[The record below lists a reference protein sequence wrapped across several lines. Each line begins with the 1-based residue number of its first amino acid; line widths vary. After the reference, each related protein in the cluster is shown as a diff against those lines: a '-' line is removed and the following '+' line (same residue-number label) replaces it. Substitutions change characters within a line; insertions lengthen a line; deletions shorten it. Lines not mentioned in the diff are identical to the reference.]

1 MSSLLLRRL
10 ARVAASCLALSAMA
24 QGAPVGGAV
33 APAGAVVK
41 GAWPSAT
48 DSMTPLPEA
57 GAISDNAYG
66 SAYFGLTY
74 PLGLDWTQRYEG
86 PPPSDSG
93 YYVLAQIEPANRSR
107 NSNAGHVLIA
117 AQDMF
122 FTLAPASNAFEL
134 LNFYKD
140 HLGAEY
146 EVDRAPTAMRIANH
160 DFVRLDYRSSAAG
173 LHWRVLATEI
183 RCHVVQFVFTGH
195 SVKALERL
203 TQDMNRAKLALEP
216 SHPICVKGY
225 ATPENL
231 IEREDPVF
239 PEPRF
244 NPVPVRIVI
253 DREGKVK
260 HAHFLSAFPEQ
271 ARSISDALSQWRFKP
286 YLSNG
291 QPVEVETGLAFGR
304 SPRSNIS
311 ALH

>member
-1 MSSLLLRRL
+1 MSSLLLRL

-24 QGAPVGGAV
+24 QGAAEGGAV
-33 APAGAVVK
+33 APAVTLVK

-48 DSMTPLPEA
+48 DSMTPLPE
-57 GAISDNAYG
+57 GGSISNNAYG

-74 PLGLDWTQRYEG
+74 PLGLDWAEGYEG

-107 NSNAGHVLIA
+107 NSNSGHVLIA

-122 FTLAPASNAFEL
+122 FTLAQASNAIEL

-146 EVDRAPTAMRIANH
+146 QVDRPPTAMRIANR

-195 SVKALERL
+195 SPRSLEHL
-203 TQDMNRAKLALEP
+203 IQDMNGARLALETSYP
-216 SHPICVKGY
+216 VCVKDY

-244 NPVPVRIVI
+244 NPVAVRIVI

-271 ARSISDALSQWRFKP
+271 ARSISDALSRWRFKP

-291 QPVEVETGLAFGR
+291 KPVEVETGLAFGR
-304 SPRSNIS
+304 SRRPNIS